1 MTRSVPAL
9 VVSLIAFVGPSAV
22 YAQSASNLLLVVN
35 SSSPTS
41 EAVAKRYI
49 AKRGVPQ
56 DNVCSIQ
63 VAATETITRDVYENQ
78 IEAAVW
84 RCIAAAR
91 AQDQILY
98 IVLTKDVPIRIS
110 GGGGG
115 GRNSTTSSV
124 DSELTLL
131 YRRKSGYVVPVAGFV
146 ANPYFAGAAAPSTIK
161 PFAHDSFDIY
171 LVTRLDGFTLPDV
184 EGLIDRGA
192 APVRDGRFVL
202 DLRANLVDPGGDAWL
217 RVAAER
223 LKTQGMGER
232 LVVDESNTVLVKQT
246 KVLGY
251 YSWGSN
257 DAAFKERHYGMEF
270 VPGALA
276 GEFVSTDG
284 RTFKEPPANWS
295 PANVATKESIY
306 GGSHQS
312 LIGDL
317 IRDGVT
323 GVAGH
328 VDEPFLD
335 ATIRPEILFPAYVA
349 GHNLAEAY
357 YAAMPYLSWQTV
369 VIGDP
374 LCAPFQSAP
383 RAAKDLDPGF
393 DFTLEL
399 PAQFGRRRLA
409 AISSSVK
416 REAAMAFIRYESRT
430 ERRDFAAAREA
441 LEAAVIADPR
451 FTAARV
457 RLAAAQKAEGQ
468 VDRAIAHWQAIVN
481 YEPNNATVLND
492 LAYELA
498 TTKGKPQD
506 ALLYAERAATI
517 AKSNPQIVDTLAWVQ
532 YLLGKTA
539 EATLTIRRARALT
552 GDDADILFHSALIL
566 AAAKDNAG
574 ASSELAAAVKA
585 NPELAKREDVKKLQQ
600 QLAPPK

>member
-1 MTRSVPAL
+1 MTRSFSAL
-9 VVSLIAFVGPSAV
+9 IVALIALFGPSAV
-22 YAQSASNLLLVVN
+22 NAQSASNLLLVVN

-41 EAVAKRYI
+41 EAVAKHYV

-56 DNVCSIQ
+56 DNVCSIP
-63 VAATETITRDVYENQ
+63 VAATETISRDVYENQ
-78 IEAAVW
+78 IEAPVW
-84 RCIAAAR
+84 RCISAAR
-91 AQDQILY
+91 AQDRILY

-110 GGGGG
+110 GGGPG

-131 YRRKSGYVVPVAGFV
+131 YRRRAGYAVPVAGFV
-146 ANPYFAGAAAPSTIK
+146 PNPYFAGAAAPSTIK
-161 PFAHDSFDIY
+161 PFAHDNFDIY
-171 LVTRLDGFTLPDV
+171 LVTRLDGFTLQDV
-184 EGLIDRGA
+184 QGIIDRGA
-192 APVRDGRFVL
+192 APVRDGRFVF
-202 DLRANLVDPGGDAWL
+202 DLRANLVDSGGDAWL

-232 LVVDESNTVLVKQT
+232 LIVDESNTVLSKQS

-295 PANVATKESIY
+295 PANVATRESIY
-306 GGSHQS
+306 AGSHQS

-328 VDEPFLD
+328 VDEPYLD
-335 ATIRPEILFPAYVA
+335 GTIRPEILFPAYAA
-349 GHNLAEAY
+349 GHNLAEAF

-374 LCAPFQSAP
+374 LCAPFQTAP
-383 RAAKDLDPGF
+383 RAAKDLDSGL
-393 DFTLEL
+393 DRELEL
-399 PAQFGRRRLA
+399 PSQFGKRRLA

-416 REAAMAFIRYESRT
+416 RESAMAFVRFESRT

-451 FTAARV
+451 FTPARIL
-457 RLAAAQKAEGQ
+457 LAAAQKAEGQ

-481 YEPNNATVLND
+481 YEPNNAIVLNN
-492 LAYELA
+492 LAWELA

-517 AKSNPQIVDTLAWVQ
+517 SKFSPQILDTLAWIQ
-532 YLLGKTA
+532 YLLGKNS
-539 EATLTIRRARALT
+539 EAVDSIRRARALT
-552 GDDADILFHSALIL
+552 AADPELLFHSAVIF
-566 AAAKDNAG
+566 AAAKDNAR
-574 ASSELAAAVKA
+574 ASSELAAALKA
-585 NPELAKREDVKKLQQ
+585 NPELAKREDVQKLQQ

>member
-1 MTRSVPAL
+1 MRQSSSALTLALIMLGAPAAL
-9 VVSLIAFVGPSAV
+9 N
-22 YAQSASNLLLVVN
+22 AQSVSNLLLVVN

-41 EAVAKRYI
+41 EAVAKHYI

-63 VAATETITRDVYENQ
+63 VAATETISREVYESQ
-78 IEAAVW
+78 IEAPVW
-84 RCIAAAR
+84 RCISAAR
-91 AQDQILY
+91 AQDRILY
-98 IVLTKDVPIRIS
+98 IVLTKDVPLRI

-115 GRNSTTSSV
+115 GRTSTTASV

-131 YRRKSGYVVPVAGFV
+131 YRRRTGYAVPVAGFV
-146 ANPYFAGAAAPSTIK
+146 ANPYFAGEAAPSTIK
-161 PFAHDSFDIY
+161 PFAHDNFDIY
-171 LVTRLDGFTLPDV
+171 LVTRLDGFTLQDIQ
-184 EGLIDRGA
+184 GIIDRGA

-202 DLRANLVDPGGDAWL
+202 DLRANLIDAGGDSWL
-217 RVAAER
+217 RAAAER

-232 LVVDESNTVLVKQT
+232 LVVDESSTVLSNLP

-257 DAAFKERHYGMEF
+257 DAAFKERHYGLDF

-295 PANVATKESIY
+295 PANAVTKESIY

-335 ATIRPEILFPAYVA
+335 ATIRPQILFPAYVA
-349 GHNLAEAY
+349 GRNLAEAY

-383 RAAKDLDPGF
+383 RAAKDIDPSF
-393 DFTLEL
+393 DSTMEL
-399 PAQFGRRRLA
+399 PAQFGKRRLA
-409 AISSSVK
+409 AVAASVN
-416 REAAMAFIRYESRT
+416 REAALAFIRYESRT
-430 ERRDFAAAREA
+430 ERRETAAAREA

-457 RLAAAQKAEGQ
+457 LLASKQKAEGQ
-468 VDRAIAHWQAIVN
+468 VDRAMAHWQAIIN
-481 YEPNNATVLND
+481 YEPNNAIVLNNF
-492 LAYELA
+492 AYELA

-517 AKSNPQIVDTLAWVQ
+517 AKVNPLIMDTLAWIQ
-532 YLLGKTA
+532 YLLGKNT
-539 EATLTIRRARALT
+539 EAVETIRRARALA
-552 GDDADILFHSALIL
+552 GDEAEILFHSAAIL
-566 AAAKDNAG
+566 AAAKDNTR
-574 ASSELAAAVKA
+574 ASSELAAALKA

>member
-1 MTRSVPAL
+1 MPFPWPA
-9 VVSLIAFVGPSAV
+9 SW
-22 YAQSASNLLLVVN
+22 
-35 SSSPTS
+35 
-41 EAVAKRYI
+41 
-49 AKRGVPQ
+49 
-56 DNVCSIQ
+56 
-63 VAATETITRDVYENQ
+63 Q
-78 IEAAVW
+78 I
-84 RCIAAAR
+84 
-91 AQDQILY
+91 
-98 IVLTKDVPIRIS
+98 
-110 GGGGG
+110 
-115 GRNSTTSSV
+115 
-124 DSELTLL
+124 
-131 YRRKSGYVVPVAGFV
+131 
-146 ANPYFAGAAAPSTIK
+146 PYFAGAAAPSMIK

-171 LVTRLDGFTLPDV
+171 LVTRLDGFTLQDV
-184 EGLIDRGA
+184 QGLIDRGA

-232 LVVDESNTVLVKQT
+232 LVVDESSTVLSKQS

-306 GGSHQS
+306 AGSHQS

-328 VDEPFLD
+328 VDEPYLD
-335 ATIRPEILFPAYVA
+335 GTIRPEILFPAYAA
-349 GHNLAEAY
+349 GHNLAEAF

-374 LCAPFQSAP
+374 LCAPFQSASRP
-383 RAAKDLDPGF
+383 TKDIDPGF
-393 DFTLEL
+393 DFTMEL
-399 PAQFGRRRLA
+399 PAQFGTRRLA

-416 REAAMAFIRYESRT
+416 REAALAFIRYESRSQ
-430 ERRDFAAAREA
+430 RRDFAAAREA

-451 FTAARV
+451 FTTARIL
-457 RLAAAQKAEGQ
+457 LAAAQKAEGQ
-468 VDRAIAHWQAIVN
+468 VDRAIAHWQAIIN
-481 YEPNNATVLND
+481 YEPNNAIVLND

-506 ALLYAERAATI
+506 ALLYAERAETI
-517 AKSNPQIVDTLAWVQ
+517 AKFSPQIVDTLAWVQ
-532 YLLGKTA
+532 HLLGKTA
-539 EATLTIRRARALT
+539 EASDTIRRARALT
-552 GDDADILFHSALIL
+552 GDDAEILFHSAAIL
-566 AAAKDNAG
+566 AAAKDNAR
-574 ASSELAAAVKA
+574 ASSELAAALKA
-585 NPELAKREDVKKLQQ
+585 NPELAKREDVKMLQQ
-600 QLAPPK
+600 QLAPSK